1 MTVGTNVG
9 DISLW
14 EVSSREKLV
23 SRNFQVWNIEASSMM
38 LKVLFPSQF
47 MIAFYENKSYQ
58 HYYLIWMTGNFN
70 QRSKCLS
77 KANIMEP

>member
-23 SRNFQVWNIEASSMM
+23 SRNFQVWDIGASSMM
-38 LKVLFPSQF
+38 LKVLFPSQS
-47 MIAFYENKSYQ
+47 MITFYDNKSYQ
-58 HYYLIWMTGNFN
+58 HYYLIWMTGNSN
-70 QRSKCLS
+70 
-77 KANIMEP
+77 